1 MIASR
6 WFKFGGVE
14 FFKVNAA
21 QSLGPAKAWENKT
34 AIYLGAS
41 AAAEFIADLF
51 LCPLEAVRIR
61 AVSDSTFPKGLLP
74 GAARMLSTDG
84 LLGFYAG
91 LGPILFKQVSAVRAC
106 VVFKFSHFS
115 CSFSLHMCRCKCDYV
130 RYEYCYTVRGVSFLL
145 LVDCPLL
152 TPPQVPYTMAEYKLT
167 VFSCYLWLIS
177 LQVPYT
183 MAKFAVQGNVAESIY
198 GKIGQP
204 NTQTSGTNLSVS
216 LGSGVVAGAIP
227 VSPPLYFSRFR

>member
-91 LGPILFKQVSAVRAC
+91 LGPILFKQVRAVRAWSMNSPNSRAASRTTRVPLRILLHC
-106 VVFKFSHFS
+106 KR
-115 CSFSLHMCRCKCDYV
+115 SFIS
-130 RYEYCYTVRGVSFLL
+130 SP
-145 LVDCPLL
+145 VDCPLL
-152 TPPQVPYTMAEYKLT
+152 TPPGAVHDGRIYVNG
-167 VFSCYLWLIS
+167 VFVLYMVDL
-177 LQVPYT
+177 
-183 MAKFAVQGNVAESIY
+183 A
-198 GKIGQP
+198 
-204 NTQTSGTNLSVS
+204 
-216 LGSGVVAGAIP
+216 AGAVHDGQVRRAGQRCGVHLRQDRPAQHADIWHQ
-227 VSPPLYFSRFR
+227 PLRFAGLGCHRRCAEGAPLLTAV